1 MVHSMERES
10 KVKFRAGMTRV
21 KDARKARM
29 EIESD
34 ENRRQ
39 ELDGENQEWY
49 AKQRAVDPDNLSG
62 FERRFCECYLY
73 FYDPKQAYLAAG
85 GIQKD
90 VVDIATKM
98 LGRKEVAKFIR
109 RKIRD
114 REDRM
119 SKFGFDAH
127 DAVFRLQ
134 MSARADLKPFI
145 DPETGGVDM
154 RSPRAQA
161 NLHLIKDYKHKK
173 HPNGIEE
180 WDIKL
185 IDPIASAKAILSSS
199 GAFSQRE
206 RDYEREDKQ
215 MDEMKQLK
223 WASPNAPT
231 EPEPEPTPDPPKK
244 RKRGRP
250 RKNAAA

>member
-1 MVHSMERES
+1 MVNTMESES
-10 KVKFRAGMTRV
+10 KFKFRAGMQGV
-21 KDARKARM
+21 KDAQKKRI

-39 ELDGENQEWY
+39 ELEGEKQEWY
-49 AKQRAVDPDNLSG
+49 AKQRAVDPDGLSG

-85 GIQKD
+85 GIQQN
-90 VVDIATKM
+90 VIDISTKM
-98 LGRKEVAKFIR
+98 LGRAEVAKFIR
-109 RKIRD
+109 RKIED

-119 SKFGFDAH
+119 NKFGFDSH

-134 MSARADLKPFI
+134 LQARADLKPFI
-145 DPETGGVDM
+145 DPETGRVDM
-154 RSPRAQA
+154 STPRAQA
-161 NLHLIKDYKHKK
+161 NLHLLKDCKHKK
-173 HPNGIEE
+173 HPNGTEE

-185 IDPIASAKAILSSS
+185 IDPIISAKTILSAD

-206 RDYEREDKQ
+206 RDYEREEKQ
-215 MDEMKQLK
+215 MGEMKQLK
-223 WASPNAPT
+223 WASPNAPD
-231 EPEPEPTPDPPKK
+231 EPEPEPAPAPKKK

-250 RKNAAA
+250 RKNET